1 MEEIIERW
9 KDIFS
14 TSSRTLPKMVQFHD
28 SISKHLHHH
37 TCSRMLFDK
46 IFETH
51 CAQILSCF
59 SPEASTWLTT
69 WLAFSTFWLFSP
81 SFSTMLR
88 TWFGLP
94 HLSIVG
100 IPQCVCTHPIDATGV
115 HLLSSTHG
123 NEHTCIHDVVHN
135 IFAAF
140 AWDANFHVGWK
151 HKMHPGS
158 PLLTSYKESIVVREI
173 LTSSLC

>member
-59 SPEASTWLTT
+59 SPEAGTWLTT

-81 SFSTMLR
+81 SFFTMLR

-115 HLLSSTHG
+115 PP
-123 NEHTCIHDVVHN
+123 I
-135 IFAAF
+135 IFHPRQWA
-140 AWDANFHVGWK
+140 H
-151 HKMHPGS
+151 MHPWCSSQHFCCLCLRCQLPCGMKTQDALRITTAY
-158 PLLTSYKESIVVREI
+158 LLQGVNCCERDFDI
-173 LTSSLC
+173 